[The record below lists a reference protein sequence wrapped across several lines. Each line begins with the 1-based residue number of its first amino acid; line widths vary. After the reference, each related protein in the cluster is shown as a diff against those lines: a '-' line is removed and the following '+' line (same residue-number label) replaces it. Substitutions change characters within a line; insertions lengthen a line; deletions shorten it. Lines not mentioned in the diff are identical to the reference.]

1 MIYNYIFAKHKKIIT
16 SLCLSASLLSYQPLT
31 AAFWGLN
38 YLSSTYGTIASCASQ
53 LKQSAKIITTSAAA
67 GLALGLTIAHAAG
80 NNSAR
85 STALIAVAGLL
96 ICHSIYKY
104 WDQDHQRT
112 TELHAAKAQLEQLTN
127 EQAGQKLQLAQAQA
141 VNGQNLE
148 KAQQIDASLQAQTLT
163 TAQLRGTLDTSSTQL
178 SVLDHKTTATSTVLS
193 AGLAATEKTI
203 AETNSAQERQLAAQI
218 AVTQGTIAKINAQVG
233 SLTTQQAACQE
244 TVAGAVRQLD
254 ALATRQ
260 AALLKP
266 R

>member
-31 AAFWGLN
+31 AFWGLN
-38 YLSSTYGTIASCASQ
+38 YLSSTHGTIASCASQ

-112 TELHAAKAQLEQLTN
+112 TELHATKAQLEQLTD
-127 EQAGQKLQLAQAQA
+127 EQAGQKAQLAQAQV

-148 KAQQIDASLQAQTLT
+148 KTQQIDGSLQAQTLT
-163 TAQLRGTLDTSSTQL
+163 IAQLRGTLDTSSTQL
-178 SVLDHKTTATSTVLS
+178 SALDHKTTATSAVLN
-193 AGLAATEKTI
+193 AGLAATKKTI
-203 AETNSAQERQLAAQI
+203 TETNSAQEHQLAAQI
-218 AVTQGTIAKINAQVG
+218 ATTKETIAGLNAQVED
-233 SLTTQQAACQE
+233 LAAQQTACQK
-244 TVAGAVRQLD
+244 TVTGAVRQLD

-266 R
+266 RT